1 MTKTNNT
8 KLKKKENF
16 WSLDIKPDS
25 IKKLDPNMKK
35 YFQVCKE
42 KIGFIPNVLLA
53 NSSDSERLR
62 TFVDFYNRLML
73 SEGYLTKLEREM
85 IAVVVSSVNK
95 CFYCLVAHG
104 ASVREISGDPI
115 LGETLAMNYKMAKLS
130 KKHMGMLDFT
140 TKLTREPQ
148 NIIEKDRKKLRNYGF
163 SDKAILEIIEVVSFF
178 NMSNRIASGSGL
190 IPNAEYHKKGR

>member
-1 MTKTNNT
+1 MHNN
-8 KLKKKENF
+8 
-16 WSLDIKPDS
+16 
-25 IKKLDPNMKK
+25 
-35 YFQVCKE
+35 
-42 KIGFIPNVLLA
+42 
-53 NSSDSERLR
+53 
-62 TFVDFYNRLML
+62 
-73 SEGYLTKLEREM
+73 
-85 IAVVVSSVNK
+85 
-95 CFYCLVAHG
+95 
-104 ASVREISGDPI
+104 
-115 LGETLAMNYKMAKLS
+115 KMAKLS